1 MKRSVSINRST
12 SIWLFHERSST
23 KNRKT
28 NLEDETRK
36 TRKVFLENKTRK
48 PNEKT
53 KKSEDEIAKESQAQ
67 LQRELSGRSL
77 EFVFLFRKGTQLRGY
92 TIERIHNWEFLNEKV
107 QLIGENFD
115 SVWDSAVGR
124 TEDLIIQVHWINIL
138 FFIRFKLF
146 KRPNIWK
153 ITDFLKINWFK

>member
-1 MKRSVSINRST
+1 M
-12 SIWLFHERSST
+12 FHERSST

-92 TIERIHNWEFLNEKV
+92 TIERIHN
-107 QLIGENFD
+107 
-115 SVWDSAVGR
+115 
-124 TEDLIIQVHWINIL
+124 
-138 FFIRFKLF
+138 
-146 KRPNIWK
+146 
-153 ITDFLKINWFK
+153 